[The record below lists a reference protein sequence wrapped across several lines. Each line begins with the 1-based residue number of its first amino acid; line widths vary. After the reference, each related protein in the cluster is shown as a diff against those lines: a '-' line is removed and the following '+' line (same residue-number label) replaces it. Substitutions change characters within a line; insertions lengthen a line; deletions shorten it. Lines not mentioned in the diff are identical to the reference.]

1 VVERLVAY
9 GGRELLMLTDAH
21 GSSCLYTASASSWMY
36 VVETLL
42 HVGGS
47 ELLSKNTHDGM
58 TCLNI
63 SVANNHYSVTRVI
76 ADFKAKLL
84 AELYSGR

>member
-1 VVERLVAY
+1 
-9 GGRELLMLTDAH
+9 MLTDYN
-21 GSSCLYTASASSWMY
+21 GSSCLYAAAASSWMY

-58 TCLNI
+58 TCLDI
-63 SVANNHYSVTRVI
+63 SSVVNNRYSVTRMI

>member
-1 VVERLVAY
+1 MTMDPAASTQ
-9 GGRELLMLTDAH
+9 LLPQA
-21 GSSCLYTASASSWMY
+21 GSMWW
-36 VVETLL
+36 TLL

-58 TCLNI
+58 TCLDII
-63 SVANNHYSVTRVI
+63 SVVNNHYSVTRMI